1 MQLWKSRDHW
11 VDHVH
16 LSLLQISSGCSVLTL
31 MLCNACPSPIYTIHS
46 IAALQTTLH
55 EHLKQAP
62 TKMYG
67 LYGPQCLNMSK

>member
-11 VDHVH
+11 VDHVNF
-16 LSLLQISSGCSVLTL
+16 SLLQISSGCSVLTL
-31 MLCNACPSPIYTIHS
+31 MLCNACPSFRYTIHP

-62 TKMYG
+62 TKIYG
-67 LYGPQCLNMSK
+67 LYGPQCSNMSK

>member
-11 VDHVH
+11 VDHVYF
-16 LSLLQISSGCSVLTL
+16 SFPQMSSGCSVLTL
-31 MLCNACPSPIYTIHS
+31 MLCIACPSRRYTIHS
-46 IAALQTTLH
+46 IAALQSTLQ
-55 EHLKQAP
+55 EHLIQAP